1 MKKRCRQPENLR
13 ERCRHIFG
21 DEPPVRHV
29 WEPEFDYADA
39 ELQALAATDCGKLR
53 IGILAFIMC

>member
-13 ERCRHIFG
+13 EHCRHIFG

-39 ELQALAATDCGKLR
+39 ELQALAATD
-53 IGILAFIMC
+53 